1 MKTLIDRRVL
11 LAGLSGV
18 TLAACTD
25 VIGPPAAPKLYVLR
39 PQLPAPQPGP
49 KVAWALSIQVPDATA
64 ALDTGRIAILRPP
77 TGMDYYA
84 DAAWSDHATIL
95 VQNALLEAFEASHR
109 IEAVA
114 RDSDAIHADYIL
126 GSDLRDFEARY
137 AAPDG
142 IPTAVVRLDLRLL
155 KAVNRELI
163 ARTEFSREVP
173 ASANSVDAAVEAL
186 DEAMAG
192 VLTDVVSWTFAAA
205 PKA

>member
-18 TLAACTD
+18 TLAACSD
-25 VIGPPAAPKLYVLR
+25 VIGPPPAPKLYVLR
-39 PQLPAPQPGP
+39 PQLPAPQSGP
-49 KVAWALSIQVPDATA
+49 KVGWALSIQVPDATA
-64 ALDTGRIAILRPP
+64 ALDTSRIAILRPP

-95 VQNALLEAFEASHR
+95 VQSALLEAFEASRR

-137 AAPDG
+137 ATADG
-142 IPTAVVRLDLRLL
+142 APTAMVRLDVRLL
-155 KAVNRELI
+155 KALNRDLI
-163 ARTEFSREVP
+163 GRTEFSREVP
-173 ASANSVDAAVEAL
+173 AAANSVEAAVEAL
-186 DEAMAG
+186 DEAIAG
-192 VLTDVVSWTFAAA
+192 VLADVVNWTLAA
-205 PKA
+205 PRS